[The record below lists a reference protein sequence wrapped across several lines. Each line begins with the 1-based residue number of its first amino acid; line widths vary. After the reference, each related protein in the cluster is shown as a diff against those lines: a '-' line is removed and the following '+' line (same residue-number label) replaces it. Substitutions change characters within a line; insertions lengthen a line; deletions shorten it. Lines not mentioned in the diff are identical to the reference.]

1 MGVLREI
8 FGPSKNEV
16 WKQLSEEIRADFVEG
31 GFWKGS
37 KVKGQV
43 KQWIVTLDSY
53 AVSTGKTTIVFTRM
67 RAPYV
72 NKDGLRFKIYRRGLL
87 SNLGKIFGMQDIEVG
102 FSDFDDEFII
112 QGNNPDQ
119 IRRLLASP
127 VIRQLI
133 QAQPSITLEVKDD
146 EGWFGESFPEG
157 VDELHFQ
164 VVGIIKEIDRLKAL
178 YELFGVVLND
188 LCRIGSAYEDEPGV
202 KLK

>member
-8 FGPSKNEV
+8 FGPSKEEV
-16 WKQLSEEIRADFVEG
+16 WKKLSEEISADFVDG

-43 KQWIVTLDSY
+43 KQWTITLDTY
-53 AVSTGKTTIVFTRM
+53 AVSTGKATIVFTRM

-87 SNLGKIFGMQDIEVG
+87 SNLGKLLGMQDIEVG

-112 QGNNPDQ
+112 KGNNPDQ
-119 IRRLLASP
+119 IRQLFVSP
-127 VIRQLI
+127 TIRQLI

-146 EGWFGESFPEG
+146 EGWFGETFPEG

-164 VVGIIKEIDRLKAL
+164 VVGVIKEIDRLKAL
-178 YELFGVVLND
+178 YELFGEVLNT
-188 LCRIGSAYEDEPGV
+188 LCRLGSAYEDAPGV